1 MIRIVRDP
9 SGSVSVDAT
18 GKLAGRGAYLCVSRA
33 CWDKGAVNGTIEH
46 HLHLEHPLSDE
57 QLALLQGDGLAIIE
71 SFESSNAE
79 KRVSA

>member
-18 GKLAGRGAYLCVSRA
+18 GKVAGRGAYLCVSQT
-33 CWDKGAVNGTIEH
+33 CWDKGTVNGTIGH

-57 QLALLQGDGLAIIE
+57 QLALLREDGLAII
-71 SFESSNAE
+71 ESSNAE